1 MIVVMNNEI
10 QLIYKSGDK
19 VSIPKEAIINVNFS
33 NMWMF
38 KKRIKG
44 TKDHVWTPIYDIVV
58 LEFDKSKLDKNTI
71 DKIMGKRDLLL
82 IERYESNQL
91 IENYIAWHQNSRFA
105 KINNLQKNEENLFDV
120 KISSCKLKNY

>member
-1 MIVVMNNEI
+1 MNNEI

-19 VSIPKEAIINVNFS
+19 VSISKEAIINVNFS

>member
-1 MIVVMNNEI
+1 MKNNEI
-10 QLIYKSGDK
+10 QLVYKSGDK
-19 VSIPKEAIINVNFS
+19 ISIPKEAVINVNFS

-38 KKRIKG
+38 KKKIKG
-44 TKDHVWTPIYDIVV
+44 TKDHVWTPIYDNVV

-71 DKIMGKRDLLL
+71 DKIMEKRDLLL
-82 IERYESNQL
+82 IERYENNQL

>member
-1 MIVVMNNEI
+1 MNNEI

>member
-1 MIVVMNNEI
+1 MNNEI

-71 DKIMGKRDLLL
+71 DKLMGKRDLLL

>member
-1 MIVVMNNEI
+1 MNNEI

-38 KKRIKG
+38 KKRIKR
-44 TKDHVWTPIYDIVV
+44 TKDHVWTPIYDNVV

-82 IERYESNQL
+82 IERYENNQL
-91 IENYIAWHQNSRFA
+91 IENYIAWHQNSRFT

>member
-1 MIVVMNNEI
+1 MNNEI

-38 KKRIKG
+38 KKRIKR
-44 TKDHVWTPIYDIVV
+44 TKDHVWTPIYDNVV

-82 IERYESNQL
+82 IERYENNQL